1 MASARERALADM
13 ADWVLDGDRSRDL
26 ADGINGDRMY
36 EEATSFD
43 DSPSFYANSIFSE
56 TAVDKMDEIKSRF
69 VAILR
74 RNKVLEQKFFHV
86 VRGVAVLSN
95 AIASIGHVTKENNYS

>member
-26 ADGINGDRMY
+26 TDGINGDRMY

-56 TAVDKMDEIKSRF
+56 TAVDKMDEIK
-69 VAILR
+69 VILST
-74 RNKVLEQKFFHV
+74 
-86 VRGVAVLSN
+86 GP
-95 AIASIGHVTKENNYS
+95 